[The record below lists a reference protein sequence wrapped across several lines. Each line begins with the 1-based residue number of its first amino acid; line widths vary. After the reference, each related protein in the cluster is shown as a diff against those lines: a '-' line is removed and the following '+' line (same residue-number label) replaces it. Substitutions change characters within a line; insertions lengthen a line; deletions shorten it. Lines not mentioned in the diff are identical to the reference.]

1 MRPGCAGRARDVVI
15 VMGVTVVTLVLLF
28 PPFMVIDLAAAGT
41 RHSGLGHHPIWRPP
55 TPAMA
60 EETLTPMFGPS
71 PVAGGASLVIRVN
84 RVLLVLE
91 ITAVVAGAL
100 VALATER
107 RSRKRK
113 KVPARMP

>member
-1 MRPGCAGRARDVVI
+1 MRPARAGRARDVV
-15 VMGVTVVTLVLLF
+15 VFMGVTVTMVVLLF
-28 PPFMVIDLAAAGT
+28 PPFMVIDLAAART

-60 EETLTPMFGPS
+60 EETLTPLFGPS
-71 PVAGGASLVIRVN
+71 PVAGDASLEIGVN

-100 VALATER
+100 VALAIER
-107 RSRKRK
+107 RSRRRK
-113 KVPARMP
+113 GPPISSG